1 MGRKTAIFIG
11 TDDRDKNKRFIIT
24 EMPALKAERW
34 ALRALMA
41 LANSGVELSSDIRES
56 GFAGLAYLGLDALQK
71 LKYEDVGVLLD
82 EMLDCVRIAP
92 DPKNPDST
100 RELVLNERE
109 GDDIEEV
116 STLLKMRQKIFELH
130 ASFFLQE
137 KT

>member
-1 MGRKTAIFIG
+1 MGRKITVFVG
-11 TDDRDKNKRFIIT
+11 TDGRDKSKRFIIT

-41 LANSGVELSSDIRES
+41 LANSGVELSTDLRES

-71 LKYEDVGVLLD
+71 LKYDDVGPLLD

-100 RELVLNERE
+100 RELVRNERE

-116 STLLKMRQKIFELH
+116 STLLKLRHAIFELH
-130 ASFFLQE
+130 ASFFLQGVS
-137 KT
+137 